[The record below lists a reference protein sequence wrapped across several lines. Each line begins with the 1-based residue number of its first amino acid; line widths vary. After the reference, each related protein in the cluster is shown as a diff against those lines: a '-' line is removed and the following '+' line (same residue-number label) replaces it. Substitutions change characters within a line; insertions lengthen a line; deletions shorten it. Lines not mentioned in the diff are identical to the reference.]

1 MSARR
6 GGGVAD
12 PRAAQAIEYIQE
24 QIRDL
29 EARIVELKSAANG
42 VARAAGLPAV
52 YGAAGEAVGESK
64 PEPPPAT
71 MVEVG
76 EVRASIVPGQ
86 FAGYPTLAEAAKAF
100 FTWRGR
106 ALGFVSLDELLAS
119 LTTGG
124 APFRRRDAARD
135 ELRIS
140 LGQDKEIARLRNDYY
155 GLARWLEHRGKR
167 SQTPR
172 SG

>member
-6 GGGVAD
+6 GGGAD
-12 PRAAQAIEYIQE
+12 PRAAQALEYIEE

-29 EARIVELKSAANG
+29 EARIAELKGAANG

-52 YGAAGEAVGESK
+52 YAPSGARIESG

-76 EVRASIVPGQ
+76 EVRASITPGQ

-100 FTWRGR
+100 FVWRGR
-106 ALGFVSLDELLAS
+106 ALGFVSLDELLS
-119 LTTGG
+119 NLTTGG
-124 APFRRRDAARD
+124 APFRRKDAARD

-167 SQTPR
+167 SPTPR
-172 SG
+172 SSG